1 MLHKLPKLSTIKKH
15 PSTWTDSEKRHWLF
29 QNDLPLTE
37 EIERLINNDILDER
51 LKIVYIHTSN
61 QQPPSQDELIQLQRK
76 NAQSIIISISD
87 IHHQSGFKSWAFV
100 ETVDVV

>member
-15 PSTWTDSEKRHWLF
+15 RSTWTDSEQRHWLF
-29 QNDLPLTE
+29 QNELPPK
-37 EIERLINNDILDER
+37 EIERDFTNDFLDDR
-51 LKIVYIHTSN
+51 LKLVYIHTSN
-61 QQPPSQDELIQLQRK
+61 QNPPSQDELIQLQRK
-76 NAQSIIISISD
+76 NSQSIIISISD